1 MAGNTE
7 FRKTRF
13 ASFAAASLAAACIF
27 TASAGT
33 DDARAA
39 PGSPSEH
46 ANSWVKKQIGRAPRI
61 IDSVLNAPSDLI
73 VGRQVSE
80 EMGSILQRINAR
92 LSAETGTIIKPGR
105 RHGRCG
111 MAAVN
116 KASTIASDA
125 ARSRILRGGGAV
137 GIDSLSAAINIPGGI
152 LKYAAGETAKKA
164 EAWTYEQIRKSAPE
178 DYTNARTIG
187 PCNVQIRVVWIK
199 KTSEYRFLIAGDCR
213 CNRVKCFLGERA
225 EVKLAK
231 WTVTGAGT
239 ITPQVYAG
247 PKNKTMVRFRVGP
260 VRKLAVT
267 ANCCG
272 QTYTTGP
279 GSSWAQVP
287 GKPTP
292 AVSTPP
298 TPVTKTPKTPKP
310 PAHGVPAPGYL
321 PVKTPAVPSG
331 KVCSKDLEKLIE
343 EAANARSAAN
353 YNMVEARKHQARLD
367 AALSDGKPG
376 VTQWDVDA
384 AAAEYRTRRDAA
396 RKAERTFRKILDLE
410 HKPCGSGDSHSMLDR
425 GPANDATG
433 LARGDDEYGD
443 TPRTDPGQAVSL
455 SFAHPAHC
463 RTGRA
468 CPMTVRLTNRGTA
481 ALTRTLVL
489 QGAFD
494 GMRWASVR
502 RDADNAVCRGAGA
515 GVVCSLAVNTLQPG
529 ETVSVRIPGG
539 PRRGSRSHGQ
549 ACWSLASMATATPH
563 LVQFAL
569 TQAGYRPGPVDGV
582 VGPATRRALAAARND
597 AGLLPGQGSLRD
609 LLAQLMPNLPARADG
624 LSACGTIKV
633 RRPVYRAPASA
644 TTHAPEERNPAGAQF
659 LNLLMTGAAIALEAD
674 RHHRHHR
681 RHRRHREHR
690 MMAE

>member
-1 MAGNTE
+1 MAGHREN
-7 FRKTRF
+7 RKTRF
-13 ASFAAASLAAACIF
+13 ASFAAAGLALACVFAI
-27 TASAGT
+27 SAGS
-33 DDARAA
+33 DGARAA
-39 PGSPSEH
+39 PRTPSEH
-46 ANSWVKKQIGRAPRI
+46 ANTWVKKQIGRTPRI

-80 EMGSILQRINAR
+80 EMGKILQRINAR

-137 GIDSLSAAINIPGGI
+137 GIDSLSAAINVPGGL

-164 EAWTYEQIRKSAPE
+164 EAWAYDQIRKSDPE

-231 WTVTGAGT
+231 WTVTGGGS
-239 ITPQVYAG
+239 ITPEVYAG
-247 PKNKTMVRFRVGP
+247 LKNKTMVRFRVGS
-260 VRKLAVT
+260 VRKLAVS

-279 GSSWAQVP
+279 ASSWTQVP

-298 TPVTKTPKTPKP
+298 TPVTKTPKTPKT

-321 PVKTPAVPSG
+321 PVKVPAIPTG
-331 KVCSKDLEKLIE
+331 KLCSRDLEKLIE
-343 EAANARSAAN
+343 AAANARAN
-353 YNMVEARKHQARLD
+353 AIYNRIEARKHKARLET
-367 AALSDGKPG
+367 ALSDGKPG
-376 VTQWDVDA
+376 VTQADVDA
-384 AAAEYRTRRDAA
+384 AATEYGTRRDAE
-396 RKAERTFRKILDLE
+396 RKAERTFRKILELD
-410 HKPCGSGDSHSMLDR
+410 HKPCGSGDSHSMLDG

-433 LARGDDEYGD
+433 VARGDDENED

-494 GMRWASVR
+494 GMRWTSVR
-502 RDADNAVCRGAGA
+502 HDANDAVCRGAGA

-539 PRRGSRSHGQ
+539 PRRGSRSRGQ

-609 LLAQLMPNLPARADG
+609 LLTQLMPNLPARADG
-624 LSACGTIKV
+624 LNACGTIKV
-633 RRPVYRAPASA
+633 RRPAHRAPAPETA
-644 TTHAPEERNPAGAQF
+644 HVPEERNPAGAQF

-674 RHHRHHR
+674 RHRRHHR
-681 RHRRHREHR
+681 RHRGHRGHG